1 MRETEQE
8 HTERNANI
16 ADTSTYTRRQNKLFK
31 QIISRT
37 CSRSLVARQGF
48 LSVQHSSRICMEP
61 TSAAIKQEHLTRRR
75 SYKWETTV
83 IPAIT
88 HDLLKS
94 LFLNE
99 NFNEDVAEITNT
111 HHPADAHHPPMPSL
125 RLLAASMCV
134 SLISA
139 FSKPWQDSSL
149 TGRADQKGQLIR
161 PFRKRPTANDS
172 PEEVYKYLSLLSCCV
187 A

>member
-1 MRETEQE
+1 MEQE

-31 QIISRT
+31 QIISWT
-37 CSRSLVARQGF
+37 CSRSLIARQGF
-48 LSVQHSSRICMEP
+48 LSVQHSSRTCTEP
-61 TSAAIKQEHLTRRR
+61 TSTAIKQEHLTRRR
-75 SYKWETTV
+75 SYKWETTG

-94 LFLNE
+94 LFLSE
-99 NFNEDVAEITNT
+99 NFNKDAAEIINA
-111 HHPADAHHPPMPSL
+111 HHPSDAHHPPMPSL
-125 RLLAASMCV
+125 WLVTASICV

-139 FSKPWQDSSL
+139 FSKPRKDSL
-149 TGRADQKGQLIR
+149 LPGRADQKCQLIR

-172 PEEVYKYLSLLSCCV
+172 PEEVYKYLSLLSYCV